1 MQLREYQKN
10 LVGDVYTAWRAGFR
24 RVCMQL
30 ATGGGKTVVFAA
42 ICADAVAS
50 GRRVLILVH
59 REEIQQ
65 QVVATLTKFGLQP
78 HSLYAGGDVYEAAQI
93 VVAMVQTAVRRHYIH
108 ADVVIVDEAH
118 HAVSKS
124 YEEYLNK
131 YTDALALGV
140 TATPERL
147 DGKGLDNQ
155 FDELVCGPQAKE
167 LIRLGYLVD
176 ADIYAVPLPTDA
188 LKNAKISMGDFRKSD
203 VEKIMKNNIVYGD
216 VVNTYL
222 DCADGAQG
230 IVFASSIDLATS
242 YAAEY
247 AEAGIPSKLIHSKIP
262 PAERKSNVNLFR
274 KGKIKILINVAIA
287 TEGFDVPQCDC
298 VQMLRP
304 TASLTL
310 YLQMVGRSLRPAN
323 GKQSAIILD
332 HVDNVRR
339 HGVPTADRRWS
350 LRGKSYREREE
361 LPELIEV
368 EGLPDLDGTTTGRMI
383 EHRRAVKLVPIHR
396 AHRDP
401 LPAQLRALAND
412 AKEYKFINHNYIIKR
427 WRELGGEPT
436 PDIIREY
443 ATEFG
448 LPYDWQINTLL
459 LTKLS

>member
-10 LVGDVYTAWRAGFR
+10 LVNDVYTAWRAGYR
-24 RVCMQL
+24 KVCMQL

-42 ICADAVAS
+42 ICADAVAA
-50 GRRVLILVH
+50 GRKVLILVH

-65 QVVATLTKFGLQP
+65 QIVVTLTKFGLQP
-78 HSLYAGGDVYEAAQI
+78 HALYAGGEVFEGAKV

-108 ADVVIVDEAH
+108 ADLVIVDEGH

-124 YEEYLNK
+124 YAEYLNK
-131 YTDALALGV
+131 YTNALILGV

-147 DGKGLDNQ
+147 DGKGLEGQ
-155 FDELVCGPQAKE
+155 FDELVCGPQVKE
-167 LIRLGYLVD
+167 LIRQGYLVN
-176 ADIYAVPLPTDA
+176 ADIYAVPLPA
-188 LKNAKISMGDFRKSD
+188 EVLKNAKISMGDFRKND
-203 VEKIMKNNIVYGD
+203 IAKIMKDNVLYGD

-230 IVFASSIDLATS
+230 IVFASSIDLAEA

-247 AEAGIPSKLIHSKIP
+247 GEAGISSKLIHSKMP
-262 PAERKSNVNLFR
+262 QSMRKSHVNLFR

-310 YLQMVGRSLRPAN
+310 YLQMVGRSLRPAKN
-323 GKQSAIILD
+323 KQCAVILD
-332 HVDNVRR
+332 HAENVRR
-339 HGVPTADRRWS
+339 HGLPTADRRWS
-350 LRGKSYREREE
+350 LRGKGYREREE

-368 EGLPDLDGTTTGRMI
+368 EDLPDLESVGGRQRMQ
-383 EHRRAVKLVPIHR
+383 HKKAVKLVAIHR
-396 AHRDP
+396 AKRDP
-401 LPAQLRALAND
+401 LPPQLRSLANG
-412 AKEYKFINHNYIIKR
+412 AKEYKFINHNYIIQR
-427 WRELGGEPT
+427 WQELGGEPT
-436 PDIIREY
+436 PEIIREY

-448 LPYDWQINTLL
+448 LPYEWQINTLI
-459 LTKLS
+459 LTKVS